1 MKHLIKKLLREGLL
15 NESGD
20 NFGYRAGD
28 ITSRK
33 PEKRSNF
40 LMGGR
45 HTGHFGTGY
54 YFFST
59 IEQAEKYAKEESRVI
74 TKIPLDGY
82 NLAKGTIELHE
93 ILKDINEYG
102 IFIKNTQEDD
112 EKLKYSLD
120 HLLKYS
126 GLTKKSKHCDEYHNF
141 KYKYPIR
148 NNKDYDNATDDYRR
162 NSEREIEYYNFLGQ
176 KCGDSIINNEV
187 INKLINILDSGKTS
201 NDSPSTL
208 VMKALGYDGVDS
220 RYTELDNG
228 VYGSVLY
235 DVEKVERESIRVF
248 IDKKGEE
255 IAKEADDEYLKRYI
269 QKVEEYYL
277 NHQNYSPEEIA
288 KEKEDLYNIH
298 KNYLWNNPSEFEQW
312 IKKHTNVYNRYF

>member
-1 MKHLIKKLLREGLL
+1 M
-15 NESGD
+15 
-20 NFGYRAGD
+20 
-28 ITSRK
+28 
-33 PEKRSNF
+33 
-40 LMGGR
+40 
-45 HTGHFGTGY
+45 
-54 YFFST
+54 
-59 IEQAEKYAKEESRVI
+59 
-74 TKIPLDGY
+74 
-82 NLAKGTIELHE
+82 
-93 ILKDINEYG
+93 
-102 IFIKNTQEDD
+102 
-112 EKLKYSLD
+112 
-120 HLLKYS
+120 
-126 GLTKKSKHCDEYHNF
+126 
-141 KYKYPIR
+141 
-148 NNKDYDNATDDYRR
+148 
-162 NSEREIEYYNFLGQ
+162 
-176 KCGDSIINNEV
+176 